1 MKTITELEWRRLF
14 SERVRHYMQLY
25 DINQK
30 ELAESIGVTEAAISR
45 YLSYE
50 RTPRI
55 DVIVSLAS
63 VFACT
68 TDELIM
74 FGYVVMG

>member
-1 MKTITELEWRRLF
+1 MEWRRLF
-14 SERVRHYMQLY
+14 SERVKHHMHLY

-30 ELAESIGVTEAAISR
+30 ELAKSVGVTEAAMSR
-45 YLSYE
+45 YLSCK

>member
-30 ELAESIGVTEAAISR
+30 ELAESIGVTGAAMSR
-45 YLSYE
+45 YLSRK
-50 RTPRI
+50 RTPKI
-55 DVIVSLAS
+55 DVIVRLAS
-63 VFACT
+63 AFACT

-74 FGYVVMG
+74 FGYVVMN

>member
-1 MKTITELEWRRLF
+1 MKTITETEWMRLF
-14 SERVRHYMQLY
+14 SERVRHYMHLY

-30 ELAESIGVTEAAISR
+30 ELAESIGVTEAAMSR
-45 YLSYE
+45 YLSCK
-50 RTPRI
+50 RAPRI
-55 DVIVSLAS
+55 DVIVRLAS

>member
-1 MKTITELEWRRLF
+1 MKTITEMEWRRLF
-14 SERVRHYMQLY
+14 SERVRHYMHLY

-30 ELAESIGVTEAAISR
+30 ELAESIGVTDSAMSR
-45 YLSYE
+45 YLSCK
-50 RTPRI
+50 RTPKV

-74 FGYVVMG
+74 FGYVVMN

>member
-1 MKTITELEWRRLF
+1 MICKGG
-14 SERVRHYMQLY
+14 
-25 DINQK
+25 
-30 ELAESIGVTEAAISR
+30 LAESVGVTEAAMSR
-45 YLSYE
+45 YLSCK

>member
-1 MKTITELEWRRLF
+1 MKTITEIEWRRLF
-14 SERVRHYMQLY
+14 AERVRNYMHPY
-25 DINQK
+25 GINQK
-30 ELAESIGVTEAAISR
+30 ELAESIGVTSAAMSR
-45 YLSYE
+45 YLSCK

-74 FGYVVMG
+74 FCYVVMG

>member
-1 MKTITELEWRRLF
+1 MKTITEIEWRRLF
-14 SERVRHYMQLY
+14 SERVKHHMYLY

-30 ELAESIGVTEAAISR
+30 ELAKSIGVTEAAMSR
-45 YLSYE
+45 YLSCK

>member
-14 SERVRHYMQLY
+14 AERVRYYMSLY

-30 ELAESIGVTEAAISR
+30 ELAESIGVTDSAMSR
-45 YLSYE
+45 YLSCK

-74 FGYVVMG
+74 FGYVVMN

>member
-1 MKTITELEWRRLF
+1 MICKGG
-14 SERVRHYMQLY
+14 
-25 DINQK
+25 
-30 ELAESIGVTEAAISR
+30 LAESVGVTGAAMSR
-45 YLSYE
+45 YLSCK
-50 RTPRI
+50 RTPII

-74 FGYVVMG
+74 FGYDVMG